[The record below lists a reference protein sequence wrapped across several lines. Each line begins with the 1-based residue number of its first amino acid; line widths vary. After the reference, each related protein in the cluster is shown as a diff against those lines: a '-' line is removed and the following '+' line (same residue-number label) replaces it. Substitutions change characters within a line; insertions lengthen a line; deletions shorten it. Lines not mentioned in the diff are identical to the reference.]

1 MNQNFNDPRHPWS
14 RLTAAA
20 RQARDDREPELPYGF
35 ATRVVAL
42 AFAQERRVASLFER
56 FAFRAVGLASLLAL
70 FSVAL
75 NYRELSGPTATV
87 ALATTP
93 STTSASHPVDMA
105 ELAAVDDAVSIV
117 LDFAD

>member
-1 MNQNFNDPRHPWS
+1 MNQNFNDPRNPWT

-20 RQARDDREPELPYGF
+20 RQVREERDASAPYGF

-56 FAFRAVGLASLLAL
+56 FALRAVGVASLLAL

-75 NYRELSGPTATV
+75 NYPT
-87 ALATTP
+87 LATTP
-93 STTSASHPVDMA
+93 SSATTALAMASQVDEV
-105 ELAAVDDAVSIV
+105 ELVAVDDAVSIV

>member
-1 MNQNFNDPRHPWS
+1 MNHNLNDPRHPWS

-20 RQARDDREPELPYGF
+20 REGREDRDASVPYGF

-56 FAFRAVGLASLLAL
+56 FALRAVGVASLLAL
-70 FSVAL
+70 FSIVL
-75 NYRELSGPTATV
+75 NYPALSATGGSTVNQSDEIELVPT
-87 ALATTP
+87 
-93 STTSASHPVDMA
+93 
-105 ELAAVDDAVSIV
+105 DDAVAIV

>member
-1 MNQNFNDPRHPWS
+1 MNQNFNDPRNPWT

-20 RQARDDREPELPYGF
+20 RDVREERDSSAPYGF

-56 FAFRAVGLASLLAL
+56 FAFKAVGVASLLAL

-75 NYRELSGPTATV
+75 NYPTLSTTAPTATV
-87 ALATTP
+87 ALAP
-93 STTSASHPVDMA
+93 QVDEV
-105 ELAAVDDAVSIV
+105 ELVAVDDAVSIV

>member
-20 RQARDDREPELPYGF
+20 REVRDERDASAPYGF

-42 AFAQERRVASLFER
+42 AFAQERRVASLLER
-56 FAFRAVGLASLLAL
+56 FAFRAVGIASLLAL
-70 FSVAL
+70 FSIAL
-75 NYRELSGPTATV
+75 NYQAFSPEPAKIATV
-87 ALATTP
+87 AA
-93 STTSASHPVDMA
+93 ASPVDMA
-105 ELAAVDDAVSIV
+105 DLVAVDDAVSIV

>member
-20 RQARDDREPELPYGF
+20 REVRDERDASAPFGF
-35 ATRVVAL
+35 ATRIAAL
-42 AFAQERRVASLFER
+42 ALAQERRVASLFER
-56 FAFRAVGLASLLAL
+56 FALRAVGVASLLAL

-75 NYRELSGPTATV
+75 NYQALSTESVTAAGAAEEPELII
-87 ALATTP
+87 
-93 STTSASHPVDMA
+93 
-105 ELAAVDDAVSIV
+105 AADDAVAVV

>member
-20 RQARDDREPELPYGF
+20 REVRAERDAEAPYGF

-42 AFAQERRVASLFER
+42 AFAHERRVASLFER
-56 FAFRAVGLASLLAL
+56 FAFRAVGVASLLAL
-70 FSVAL
+70 FSIVL
-75 NYRELSGPTATV
+75 NYPALSTTATPTAFAPQFDET
-87 ALATTP
+87 
-93 STTSASHPVDMA
+93 
-105 ELAAVDDAVSIV
+105 ELVAVDDAVSIV